1 MADVFKFEAGQERQ
15 IKEFWSYGGWMVNV
29 DVDVET
35 KKTIQASREKIE
47 ARLHV
52 T

>member
-15 IKEFWSYGGWMVNV
+15 IKEFWSYGGWMVK
-29 DVDVET
+29 VDVET